1 MTHSGHFGHHTEQVD
16 NSETQYFL
24 KLLNVLTSHLEWKL
38 QWTDSIGNS
47 EKLLNSAHGLQ
58 TKETDK
64 YTENTSRRIMLAMD
78 TTGPLE
84 YDLLGHGVLLIYIYL
99 FVQKLTQN
107 YNKRTSNKK
116 KQDNGVNPSS
126 QNGYK
131 LLDRKQRVKNMVTRI
146 RN

>member
-1 MTHSGHFGHHTEQVD
+1 
-16 NSETQYFL
+16 
-24 KLLNVLTSHLEWKL
+24 
-38 QWTDSIGNS
+38 
-47 EKLLNSAHGLQ
+47 
-58 TKETDK
+58 
-64 YTENTSRRIMLAMD
+64 MLAMD

-84 YDLLGHGVLLIYIYL
+84 YDLLRHGVLIIYIHL

-131 LLDRKQRVKNMVTRI
+131 LLDKKQRIKNMVTRI
-146 RN
+146 HWFYWTVFETTKTNGKILQSRDVQGGQGLFVYDVR

>member
-1 MTHSGHFGHHTEQVD
+1 MTHSGHFGHHTEHVE

-38 QWTDSIGNS
+38 TDQIGNY

-78 TTGPLE
+78 KTGPLV
-84 YDLLGHGVLLIYIYL
+84 YGLLEHDKLLIYIYL
-99 FVQKLTQN
+99 LVQKLTQN
-107 YNKRTSNKK
+107 WMDPNGTKK
-116 KQDNGVNPSS
+116 KQDKIFVTEDT
-126 QNGYK
+126 K
-131 LLDRKQRVKNMVTRI
+131 LMLFFGPPPCYMGAKDCLSL
-146 RN
+146 